1 MELRALEN
9 ELSHANKDLEEVATE
24 NKNLKKQLEKS

>member
-9 ELSHANKDLEEVATE
+9 ELSHLNSDLEDLSSE
-24 NKNLKKQLEKS
+24 NKTLK